1 MNKESIMPRDVSFIC
16 PFIFPPAEIQQTSQ
30 HYSSSFPWA
39 QFSPYLTLCP
49 LLAITTIIWLRIGKE
64 SASFPAFR
72 LYIYYTLW
80 DGHTSSVIFFSPTM
94 FITVTLIKYSPSY
107 MNQSSAESVLPL
119 MVIGNGSPC
128 PYLSPRAFFITFSSP
143 FSGGKV
149 RVEWCSLVAYQGGT
163 TEIFKL
169 ETFLIEF
176 FFILQ

>member
-1 MNKESIMPRDVSFIC
+1 MSFHISTSRDSANFSTLFQFFSMGEVFSIPNLMSPASNYYYSLAQNWQRECF
-16 PFIFPPAEIQQTSQ
+16 FPC
-30 HYSSSFPWA
+30 F
-39 QFSPYLTLCP
+39 
-49 LLAITTIIWLRIGKE
+49 
-64 SASFPAFR
+64 
-72 LYIYYTLW
+72 
-80 DGHTSSVIFFSPTM
+80 SVIYLLHTLRRSHFFCYFFSPTM

-107 MNQSSAESVLPL
+107 MNQCSAESVLPL